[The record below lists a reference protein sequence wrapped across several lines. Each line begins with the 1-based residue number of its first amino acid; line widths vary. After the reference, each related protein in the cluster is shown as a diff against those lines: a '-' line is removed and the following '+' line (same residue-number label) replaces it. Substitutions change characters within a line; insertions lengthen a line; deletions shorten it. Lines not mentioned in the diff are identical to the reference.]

1 MKVRAIW
8 SGRRRI
14 LALAAASALTVAGLV
29 AATPYRAEAAP
40 GCSVSYQGQPWNEGP
55 SAGGFTANVTI
66 TNTGDPISG
75 WTLVIAL
82 PAGQSFTQG
91 WSATWSPGPP
101 LSATNLDWNRD
112 LATGASTTIGFNGR
126 WTGSYTNATSFTLN
140 GTTCTGGGTG
150 NQPPTVSLT
159 SPTANQSFA
168 AGAAIPMAASASDPD
183 GTVNRVEF
191 LIDGAVVGTDTSSP
205 YTFSAPGPA
214 AGSHTAQARAVDN
227 ATPAASTTTTAVPF
241 SVGGGGTPSIGLSPG
256 TLSVPEGGSAP
267 LTVRLSAAPASGTTV
282 NVALARTGDTSVTVA
297 PTSVALNSGN
307 WQTGVSATVSAAE
320 DADQADGTATINATA
335 TGYTAGSAAV
345 TEDDNDGGPS
355 GKVDNPFSGATGY
368 VNSAWQAQV
377 NTAADAAQSSGNTT
391 LAGRMR
397 VAGRQSTAVW
407 MDRIGAIDPPGTTMG
422 LAEHL
427 NAAVQQDAAN
437 GAAPVAIQVVIY
449 DLPNRDCAA
458 LASNGELLIAQN
470 GLARYRTEYIDPI
483 RSVLANDA
491 YANLRIV
498 LIIEPDSLPNLVTNV
513 SGAQASQRC
522 IEAQQTGAYRDGVRY
537 AVSQLSSLANTY
549 LYLDIAHSGWL
560 GWPNNFEGA
569 LNVFDQVLASGQ
581 GGPGYD
587 KLHGFITNTANYTPL
602 EEVFLP
608 NPNLQV
614 GSGQVMSSTFYEFN
628 PRFDERDFATNLQTA
643 FAARGCVNCGM
654 LIDTSRN
661 GWGGPNRPTQ
671 VSTSTDL
678 NTYVNESR
686 IDRRPHRGGWC
697 NQSGAGIGERP
708 TANTGIAGVDAFVWV
723 KPPGESDG
731 VSQPGIIDPDDPNK
745 GFDAMCDPN
754 AQNRYNNAFPTNA
767 LAGAPHA
774 GRWFPA
780 QFTMLVQNAFPV
792 LPTS

>member
-1 MKVRAIW
+1 MIW
-8 SGRRRI
+8 SGRRRS
-14 LALAAASALTVAGLV
+14 LALVTASLLLAAGLV
-29 AATPYRAEAAP
+29 GVTPMRADAAP
-40 GCSVSYQGQPWNEGP
+40 GCSVSYQGQPWTESPGV
-55 SAGGFTANVTI
+55 GGFNANITI
-66 TNTGDPISG
+66 TNTGDPVSG
-75 WTLVIAL
+75 WTLRFTL
-82 PAGQSFTQG
+82 PSGQTFSSG
-91 WSATWSPGPP
+91 WSASWAAGPP
-101 LSATNLDWNRD
+101 VAATNLDWNRD
-112 LATGASTTIGFNGR
+112 LATGGTATIGFQGR
-126 WTGSYTNATSFTLN
+126 WSGAFSSPTSFTLN

-150 NQPPTVSLT
+150 GNQPPTVGLT

-168 AGAAIPMAASASDPD
+168 PGAAIPMAATAGDPD

-191 LIDGAVVGTDTSSP
+191 LIDGAVVGSDTTSP
-205 YTFSAPGPA
+205 YTFDAPSPGAGPHNA
-214 AGSHTAQARAVDN
+214 AARAVDN
-227 ATPAASTTTTAVPF
+227 GSPAASTTTANVPF
-241 SVGGGGTPSIGLSPG
+241 QVGTATPSINLTPAAL
-256 TLSVPEGGSAP
+256 TVVEGASAP
-267 LTVRLSAAPASGTTV
+267 LTVRLSAAPATGTTV
-282 NVALARTGDTSVTVA
+282 NVALARSSGDTSITVS

-320 DADQADGTATINATA
+320 DADTVDGTATITGTA
-335 TGYTAGSAAV
+335 SGYTAGSSVV
-345 TEDDNDGGPS
+345 TEDDNDGGPVN
-355 GKVDNPFSGATGY
+355 KVDNPFSGATGY

-377 NTAADAAQSSGNTT
+377 NSAADAAGGT
-391 LAGRMR
+391 LGAQMR
-397 VAGRQSTAVW
+397 VVGRQSTAVW

-422 LAEHL
+422 LADHL

-437 GAAPVAIQVVIY
+437 GSASLAIQVVIY

-483 RSVLANDA
+483 RQILSNSA

-560 GWPNNFEGA
+560 GWPNNFDGT
-569 LNVFDQVLASGQ
+569 LNVFDQTLAAGQ

-587 KLHGFITNTANYTPL
+587 KIHGFITNTANYTPT
-602 EEVFLP
+602 EEIFLP
-608 NPNLQV
+608 DPNLQV

-661 GWGGPNRPTQ
+661 GWGGSGRPTA

-678 NTYVNESR
+678 NTYVNQSR

-697 NQSGAGIGERP
+697 NQSGAGIGARP
-708 TANTGIAGVDAFVWV
+708 TANTGITGVDAFVWV

-731 VSQPGIIDPDDPNK
+731 VSQAGVIDPDDPAK

-754 AQNRYNNAFPTNA
+754 ASNRYNSAFPTNA